1 MLSGVDIS
9 IHTPSP
15 LTSSSGSTNAQDIE
29 VPEGYALTLQDV
41 GTRGLGDFT
50 FKSTLGSN
58 VMLGTPNANYS
69 KNMCLINLKNLDIH
83 LRYKVGL
90 DNLSTALPNSYY
102 IMINKRQ
109 FYINDHIQIL
119 WNVAY
124 HIKATNFADI
134 DNINGKS
141 YILLYKLI
149 FNIVLYILQ
158 LTFMLTLQT

>member
-1 MLSGVDIS
+1 VISGVDIS
-9 IHTPSP
+9 LHTPSP
-15 LTSSSGSTNAQDIE
+15 LTSSSDSTNNQDTDI
-29 VPEGYALTLQDV
+29 PHGFAFTLQDV

-58 VMLGTPNANYS
+58 IMLGTPNANYS
-69 KNMCLINLKNLDIH
+69 KNMCLINLKNLDLH

-90 DNLSTALPNSYY
+90 DNLSTALPNSYF

-124 HIKATNFADI
+124 HIKATNFSDI
-134 DNINGKS
+134 DNINGTSYSIFYKILNFDNFS
-141 YILLYKLI
+141 YIL
-149 FNIVLYILQ
+149 
-158 LTFMLTLQT
+158 

>member
-29 VPEGYALTLQDV
+29 VPDGYALTLQDV

-58 VMLGTPNANYS
+58 VMLGTPNTNYS

-141 YILLYKLI
+141 YILLDKLI
-149 FNIVLYILQ
+149 LNIVLYILQ